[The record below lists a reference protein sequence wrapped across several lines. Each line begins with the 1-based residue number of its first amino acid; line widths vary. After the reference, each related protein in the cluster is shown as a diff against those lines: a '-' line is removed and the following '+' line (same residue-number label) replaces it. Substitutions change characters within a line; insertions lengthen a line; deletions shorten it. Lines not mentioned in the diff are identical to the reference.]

1 MPSMDEAMA
10 FSLTLSSSSIFLRSV
25 MSTNESIMQMGSPLS
40 FFTRLAESRTV
51 IGEPSLRKPDTS
63 PVQLPFS
70 TMAWKISRAS
80 CSDCARSSADLP
92 STSERSLSPHIFR
105 AASFT

>member
-1 MPSMDEAMA
+1 MDEAMA
-10 FSLTLSSSSIFLRSV
+10 YSFICRSSSIFLRSV

-63 PVQLPFS
+63 PVHPPFS
-70 TMAWKISRAS
+70 RTA
-80 CSDCARSSADLP
+80 
-92 STSERSLSPHIFR
+92 
-105 AASFT
+105 